1 MEKIGF
7 FMAGACC
14 SAFLAAL
21 LVSADKLSST
31 ENSVRKDILSV
42 EEYVVERGNCKK
54 HNMQPMVVKNG
65 NNQVVQVLCSTGSE
79 ILKAK

>member
-42 EEYVVERGNCKK
+42 EDYSIQYENCKK
-54 HNMQPMVVKNG
+54 HNTQPMVVKNG

>member
-7 FMAGACC
+7 FMAGAC
-14 SAFLAAL
+14 SAFIAAL

-42 EEYVVERGNCKK
+42 EEYVVEHGNCKK

>member
-21 LVSADKLSST
+21 LVGADKLSST

-42 EEYVVERGNCKK
+42 EDYSIQYENCKK